1 MPHITKMSAKRV
13 DMLKTS
19 MDANDRDTDETS
31 MKRHTKGVKDYVNE
45 LEEFD
50 ESKLQ
55 DYFKNYCADDDN
67 FEEIEEVKKTQ
78 RPPLTEEHKAKM
90 KAGREKKKAE
100 REAAAAEKAA
110 AAEEAEETEEAEEK
124 PKKAKAKS
132 AKA

>member
-67 FEEIEEVKKTQ
+67 FEDIEEVKKPKRT
-78 RPPLTEEHKAKM
+78 LSEEQKAKM
-90 KAGREKKKAE
+90 KAGREAAKAA

-110 AAEEAEETEEAEEK
+110 ETEEAEEK

>member
-67 FEEIEEVKKTQ
+67 FEEIEEVKKPKRT
-78 RPPLTEEHKAKM
+78 LSEEQKAKM
-90 KAGREKKKAE
+90 KAGREAAKAA
-100 REAAAAEKAA
+100 REAAAAAGG
-110 AAEEAEETEEAEEK
+110 EAQEK
-124 PKKAKAKS
+124 PKKGKAKS
-132 AKA
+132 AKV

>member
-19 MDANDRDTDETS
+19 MDANNRDTDETS

-45 LEEFD
+45 LDEFD

-55 DYFKNYCADDDN
+55 EYINSYCEDDDN
-67 FEEIEEVKKTQ
+67 FEEIEEVKKPKRT
-78 RPPLTEEHKAKM
+78 LSEEQKAKM
-90 KAGREKKKAE
+90 KAGREAAKAA
-100 REAAAAEKAA
+100 REAAAAAGG
-110 AAEEAEETEEAEEK
+110 EAQEK

>member
-67 FEEIEEVKKTQ
+67 FEDIEEVKKPKRT
-78 RPPLTEEHKAKM
+78 LSEEQKAKM
-90 KAGREKKKAE
+90 KAGREAAKAA

-110 AAEEAEETEEAEEK
+110 ESEKDEEK

>member
-1 MPHITKMSAKRV
+1 MSAKRV

-55 DYFKNYCADDDN
+55 DYFKNYCSDDDN
-67 FEEIEEVKKTQ
+67 FEEIEEVKKPKRT
-78 RPPLTEEHKAKM
+78 LSEEQKAKM
-90 KAGREKKKAE
+90 KAGREAAKAA

-110 AAEEAEETEEAEEK
+110 ESEKDEEK

-132 AKA
+132 VKA

>member
-19 MDANDRDTDETS
+19 MDANNRDTDETS

-45 LEEFD
+45 LDEFD

-55 DYFKNYCADDDN
+55 EYINSYCEDDDN
-67 FEEIEEVKKTQ
+67 FEEIEEVKKPKRT
-78 RPPLTEEHKAKM
+78 LSEEQKAKM
-90 KAGREKKKAE
+90 KAGREAAKAA
-100 REAAAAEKAA
+100 REAAAAAGGG
-110 AAEEAEETEEAEEK
+110 AEEK

>member
-19 MDANDRDTDETS
+19 MDANNRDTDETS
-31 MKRHTKGVKDYVNE
+31 MKRHTKGVKDYVNG

-55 DYFKNYCADDDN
+55 EYFNNYTADDDN
-67 FEEIEEVKKTQ
+67 FEEIEEVKKPKRTLSPEQ
-78 RPPLTEEHKAKM
+78 LAKM
-90 KAGREKKKAE
+90 KAGREAAKAA
-100 REAAAAEKAA
+100 REAVAAEKA
-110 AAEEAEETEEAEEK
+110 EEAEEK
-124 PKKAKAKS
+124 PKNAKAKS

>member
-19 MDANDRDTDETS
+19 MDANNRDTDETS

-45 LEEFD
+45 LDEFD

-55 DYFKNYCADDDN
+55 EYINSYCEDDDN
-67 FEEIEEVKKTQ
+67 FEEIEEVKKPKRT
-78 RPPLTEEHKAKM
+78 LSEEQKAKM
-90 KAGREKKKAE
+90 KAGREAAKAA
-100 REAAAAEKAA
+100 REAAAAAGGGA
-110 AAEEAEETEEAEEK
+110 QEK

>member
-55 DYFKNYCADDDN
+55 DYFKNYCSDDDN
-67 FEEIEEVKKTQ
+67 FEEIEEVKKPKRT
-78 RPPLTEEHKAKM
+78 LSEEQKAKM
-90 KAGREKKKAE
+90 KAGREAAKAA

-110 AAEEAEETEEAEEK
+110 ESEKDEEK

-132 AKA
+132 VKA

>member
-67 FEEIEEVKKTQ
+67 FEEIEEVKKPKRT
-78 RPPLTEEHKAKM
+78 LSEEQKAKM

>member
-1 MPHITKMSAKRV
+1 MPNPTDYLKKMSAKRV

-31 MKRHTKGVKDYVNE
+31 MKRHIKGVKDYVNG

-55 DYFKNYCADDDN
+55 EYFNNYTADDDN
-67 FEEIEEVKKTQ
+67 FEEIEEVKKPKRTLSPEQ
-78 RPPLTEEHKAKM
+78 LAKM
-90 KAGREKKKAE
+90 KAGREAAKAA
-100 REAAAAEKAA
+100 RGAAAAEKAD
-110 AAEEAEETEEAEEK
+110 EAEEK
-124 PKKAKAKS
+124 PKNAKAKS

>member
-45 LEEFD
+45 LDEFD

-67 FEEIEEVKKTQ
+67 FKEIEVVEKPKRT
-78 RPPLTEEHKAKM
+78 LSEEQKAKM
-90 KAGREKKKAE
+90 KAGREAARAA

-110 AAEEAEETEEAEEK
+110 ETEEAEEK